1 MCEAVKERVLDIKT
15 LILLIG
21 GGAIAAVL
29 AHGFYLSWRAG
40 RNQLRM
46 DIQPAPSQP
55 FDEMELLKA
64 ELPTGKA
71 RIRRLPPEQGS
82 LDLDGQAP
90 LLMDSHQSPL
100 TAGDVD
106 SANDELASDG
116 STDRVADVTMPDE
129 PIVADDRKPHGRQAR
144 ADSRREAKKV
154 QAREAASDSQRKRR
168 PAVKQ
173 ERQEEPAADAD
184 AELIIINVLN
194 REGRKLSGSEL
205 VELFLAA
212 GLKFGEMNIYHARDP
227 LTRTIKYSVANA
239 VEPGT
244 FDLSSMDDFETP
256 GVTFFMHLPGAEPA
270 LDAFDQM
277 LRTAETVARRLNA
290 ELRDENQSVMTQQ
303 TIAHC
308 RSRITEFYRKRMSKR
323 AV

>member
-1 MCEAVKERVLDIKT
+1 MDIKT

-40 RNQLRM
+40 RNRLRM

-64 ELPTGKA
+64 ELPTGRA

-90 LLMDSHQSPL
+90 LLMDSHQP
-100 TAGDVD
+100 TVAAAEQA
-106 SANDELASDG
+106 SANDELTAEG
-116 STDRVADVTMPDE
+116 STDRVADVTMPE
-129 PIVADDRKPHGRQAR
+129 APIVADERPARGRRVRAENRRDAAR
-144 ADSRREAKKV
+144 QE
-154 QAREAASDSQRKRR
+154 AREQSHDGQRKRR

-173 ERQEEPAADAD
+173 ERHEETVTDGES
-184 AELIIINVLN
+184 ELIIINVLN

>member
-1 MCEAVKERVLDIKT
+1 MDIKT

-64 ELPTGKA
+64 ELPTGRA

-90 LLMDSHQSPL
+90 LLMDSQQPMVAESER
-100 TAGDVD
+100 A
-106 SANDELASDG
+106 SANDELAADR
-116 STDRVADVTMPDE
+116 STDRVADVTMPE
-129 PIVADDRKPHGRQAR
+129 SPIVAEERTAHPRQAR
-144 ADSRREAKKV
+144 PENRRDSKQAQVREP
-154 QAREAASDSQRKRR
+154 ASEGQRKRR

-173 ERQEEPAADAD
+173 ERHEEPAADVD

-244 FDLSSMDDFETP
+244 FDLSSMDEFETP

>member
-90 LLMDSHQSPL
+90 LLMDSHQPSVATSEQP
-100 TAGDVD
+100 
-106 SANDELASDG
+106 SANDELAAAG
-116 STDRVADVTMPDE
+116 SNDRVADVTMPE
-129 PIVADDRKPHGRQAR
+129 TPIVADERPAR
-144 ADSRREAKKV
+144 GRRESTKPQGRE
-154 QAREAASDSQRKRR
+154 QAVENQRKRR

-173 ERQEEPAADAD
+173 ERRDEPASDAD
-184 AELIIINVLN
+184 SELIIINVLN

-277 LRTAETVARRLNA
+277 LRTAENVGRRLNA